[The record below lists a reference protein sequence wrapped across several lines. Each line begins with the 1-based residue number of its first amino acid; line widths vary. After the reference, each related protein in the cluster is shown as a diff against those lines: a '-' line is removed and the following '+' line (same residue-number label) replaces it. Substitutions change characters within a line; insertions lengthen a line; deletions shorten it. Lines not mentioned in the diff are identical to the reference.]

1 MTRVCI
7 IGAGPSGF
15 TALKAL
21 REAGIETVCFE
32 ASDDIGG
39 NWYYNNPNGQSACYQ
54 SLHIDTSKTKAGF
67 DDFPMPDDYPDFPSH
82 QQIFQYFQDYVAHFQ
97 LRPHIR
103 FNTWVTEVTPESRGW
118 RVVTDQGEAAHFDY
132 VLVANGHHWKPSW
145 PDYPGDFSGE
155 TLHAH
160 SYRHPGDP
168 VQMQGK
174 RVLVV
179 GFGNSAM
186 DIASELSPR
195 YLTERLCVSARRG
208 GYIMPKYLFGQPAD
222 KALLPPWVPG
232 WLARRLFRWVYRFTV
247 GDVTRWG
254 IQQPDHQP
262 LEAHPSVS
270 GEFLQRLGSG
280 DIEMRPAIERLA
292 GDEVVFSDG
301 RQERFDVLVFATGYD
316 ISFPFLPEGLVPLDD
331 NRLPLFKRLLRP
343 EHPNLIFL
351 GLAQALPSLLNLA
364 QVQMRLVVPL
374 IQGRYRLPSAA
385 EMEAA
390 IAADEQAHG
399 GHYYASRR
407 HTMQL
412 DFARYEREIATE
424 LKRGVSAR
432 RGGNRVEK
440 QSA

>member
-39 NWYYNNPNGQSACYQ
+39 NWYYENPNGQSACYQ
-54 SLHIDTSKTKAGF
+54 SLHIDTSKTRASF
-67 DDFPMPDDYPDFPSH
+67 EDFPMPEEYPDFPSH
-82 QQIFQYFQDYVAHFQ
+82 RQIFQYFQDYVAHFG
-97 LRPHIR
+97 LRPLIR
-103 FNTWVTEVTPESRGW
+103 FNTWVTAVEPEGERW
-118 RVVTDQGEAAHFDY
+118 RVCTDKGDQGLFDY
-132 VLVANGHHWKPSW
+132 VLVANGHHWKAAW
-145 PDYPGDFSGE
+145 PDYPGQFEGE
-155 TLHAH
+155 VLHAH
-160 SYRHPGDP
+160 DYRTPEQP
-168 VQMQGK
+168 LCMRGK

-186 DIASELSPR
+186 DIASELSQR
-195 YLTERLCVSARRG
+195 HITDKLCVSARRG

-232 WLARRLFRWVYRFTV
+232 WLARRLFRWVYRFAV
-247 GDVTRWG
+247 GDITRWG
-254 IQQPDHQP
+254 IQKPDHQP

-270 GEFLQRLGSG
+270 GEFLNRLGSG
-280 DIEMRPAIERLA
+280 DIQMRVGIERFE
-292 GDEVVFSDG
+292 GDTVVFNDG
-301 RQERFDVLVFATGYD
+301 HREAFDVIIYATGYD
-316 ISFPFLPEGLVPLDD
+316 VSFPFLAEDLVPLKE

-343 EHPNLIFL
+343 ERPTLIFL

-374 IQGRYRLPSAA
+374 IQGRYQLPEPAA
-385 EMEAA
+385 MMDA
-390 IAADEQAHG
+390 IQRDEQVHG

-412 DFARYEREIATE
+412 DFARYKGEITRE
-424 LKRGVSAR
+424 LKAGLNRAR
-432 RGGNRVEK
+432 RAG
-440 QSA
+440 

>member
-103 FNTWVTEVTPESRGW
+103 FNTWVTEVTPESGGW

-145 PDYPGDFSGE
+145 PEYPGDFSGE

-160 SYRHPGDP
+160 SYRHPAEP

-195 YLTERLCVSARRG
+195 FLTERLCVSARRG
-208 GYIMPKYLFGQPAD
+208 ATSCPSTFSASLRIRRCCRPGCRAGWHGDCFAGSTGSL
-222 KALLPPWVPG
+222 WVTSPVGVFSNRIINLWKLTHRYRGSFCSG
-232 WLARRLFRWVYRFTV
+232 WAVATSRC
-247 GDVTRWG
+247 G
-254 IQQPDHQP
+254 
-262 LEAHPSVS
+262 
-270 GEFLQRLGSG
+270 QRLSG
-280 DIEMRPAIERLA
+280 WRGMKWCSATAAKSALMCWFSPPAMTS
-292 GDEVVFSDG
+292 VFLS
-301 RQERFDVLVFATGYD
+301 
-316 ISFPFLPEGLVPLDD
+316 
-331 NRLPLFKRLLRP
+331 
-343 EHPNLIFL
+343 
-351 GLAQALPSLLNLA
+351 
-364 QVQMRLVVPL
+364 
-374 IQGRYRLPSAA
+374 
-385 EMEAA
+385 
-390 IAADEQAHG
+390 
-399 GHYYASRR
+399 
-407 HTMQL
+407 
-412 DFARYEREIATE
+412 
-424 LKRGVSAR
+424 
-432 RGGNRVEK
+432 
-440 QSA
+440 